1 MKKFPLIV
9 IASLFLLA
17 SCGESSSSS
26 SISKDTSSS
35 SNTSSEESSLPL
47 PVVES
52 HLLTID
58 VPEGAKLTILEPT
71 SDSYYQEGAKISFSL
86 EIEERFSL
94 DKVTLGT
101 EVLTPSDGIYY
112 FYMPKSDVTLKVS
125 LHTLGEEGLLEVSE
139 VTQELIPSTVDEV
152 VALLNQSSAVS
163 GKYFQKGNYEV
174 HPVDDYDREFSYAL
188 EARQD
193 HLLIQGNYRSD
204 LNQQTSLYRKEIR
217 GIEENRYYV
226 YLWEGNSLSSTSSA
240 PYASESLEVKNIVEE
255 ESFLANEILK
265 EEAEKNISSYDFPNL
280 ILGEFFNEDAYE
292 GSFTGYAALSAI
304 TIRNELNLETRKSF
318 VTTLTGYDDNYLGI
332 TYYSLALTFDGD
344 AFLTNFD
351 ASIEEYAYEDFDQA
365 TGKPISEKN
374 PTKEGSV
381 HMDAVRGYKP
391 YEVSPISLH
400 DYAMDNYEVSIF
412 YTQEGGEKQEV
423 KNGEVEVGS
432 TLSFQFLSSDSHPYL
447 IKPTLVGAKEE
458 GFIEESY
465 SGNYVVLKEGDFTLL
480 FDNGVGEIKEI
491 SLHALTPKPTKIS
504 ATLSSNSVFVG
515 SNLTLSVNVTP
526 TAADNSYKVEIDES
540 SLGEVTISK
549 NEDNTTTLTG
559 VSIGEVTLKIT
570 SLIDETVSTSVTFE
584 VIQAPNYEDVL
595 STLLSST
602 MSYEDGGYSEKD
614 AFYMNFNEDGTGS
627 YVYGTYEFDYMTYD
641 YAWSFEEIVNFHYA
655 IDENTLAISL
665 TYDQEPG
672 YGDAKIHS
680 ISVLTNNTLEV
691 SIVFYDSPDDP
702 FTLEASS
709 RVDDLQTIIDEKVG
723 Y

>member
-1 MKKFPLIV
+1 M
-9 IASLFLLA
+9 
-17 SCGESSSSS
+17 
-26 SISKDTSSS
+26 
-35 SNTSSEESSLPL
+35 
-47 PVVES
+47 
-52 HLLTID
+52 
-58 VPEGAKLTILEPT
+58 
-71 SDSYYQEGAKISFSL
+71 
-86 EIEERFSL
+86 
-94 DKVTLGT
+94 
-101 EVLTPSDGIYY
+101 
-112 FYMPKSDVTLKVS
+112 
-125 LHTLGEEGLLEVSE
+125 
-139 VTQELIPSTVDEV
+139 
-152 VALLNQSSAVS
+152 
-163 GKYFQKGNYEV
+163 
-174 HPVDDYDREFSYAL
+174 
-188 EARQD
+188 
-193 HLLIQGNYRSD
+193 
-204 LNQQTSLYRKEIR
+204 
-217 GIEENRYYV
+217 
-226 YLWEGNSLSSTSSA
+226 
-240 PYASESLEVKNIVEE
+240 
-255 ESFLANEILK
+255 
-265 EEAEKNISSYDFPNL
+265 
-280 ILGEFFNEDAYE
+280 
-292 GSFTGYAALSAI
+292 
-304 TIRNELNLETRKSF
+304 
-318 VTTLTGYDDNYLGI
+318 GI